1 MAIDPATTQ
10 AAIDDSIA
18 KAREAQKKFEEMKK
32 NLETAK
38 AKADAAIKA
47 AKKAQKAAR
56 DLKARSRKPIS
67 NPKGGISAIAAG
79 QMGVLTGLLLAKV
92 EDNVLNMLSKF
103 ANECPNQKELK
114 RIIKVRST
122 LLNHLTSFDKRI
134 KPFTKTAQTLL
145 TVVRIFKV
153 IVKQITSIPTPTVIV
168 PFGDVTGGIGVPI
181 GTITKLSNTLIRVNK
196 IIDRF
201 EGQADSIVSS
211 TSLVLPIIVTLR
223 DALNSVDPLIQ
234 QCSLGAGV
242 KEIVEV
248 AQPPENAGSEGVPS
262 EDYLYKGYV
271 LSIGED
277 PNSPKVAPR
286 RFAKATDA
294 TGIVRIVG
302 EPSFSS
308 STQVLLDELK
318 FKIDN
323 QFL

>member
-1 MAIDPATTQ
+1 
-10 AAIDDSIA
+10 
-18 KAREAQKKFEEMKK
+18 
-32 NLETAK
+32 
-38 AKADAAIKA
+38 
-47 AKKAQKAAR
+47 
-56 DLKARSRKPIS
+56 
-67 NPKGGISAIAAG
+67 
-79 QMGVLTGLLLAKV
+79 MGLLTGLLLAKV
-92 EDNVLNMLSKF
+92 ESNVLNMLSKF

-134 KPFTKTAQTLL
+134 KPFIKTAQALL
-145 TVVRIFKV
+145 VTVRVFKV
-153 IVKQITSIPTPTVIV
+153 IVRQITTIPTPTVIV

-181 GTITKLSNTLIRVNK
+181 GTITKLSNILIRVNK
-196 IIDRF
+196 IIDKF

-211 TSLVLPIIVTLR
+211 TSLVLPIIETLR

-242 KEIVEV
+242 SEIGGIVEV
-248 AQPPENAGSEGVPS
+248 AQPPENTGSEGVPS

-271 LSIGED
+271 LSIEQD

-302 EPSFSS
+302 DSSFSS